1 MARQSRARTR
11 QCSAGRLETTRR
23 RHCQGAL
30 LDNVRAS
37 AYTQRRCRPR
47 SPPISSSGITGT
59 ASCSRCRRSRPS
71 EAARFRAA
79 FEDVT
84 ARLGGRPTSQDLSQ
98 THLYFPWAYEL
109 ATHPAILDAVEAVLG
124 PDLLVWT
131 VSIFAKYPR
140 DPGYISWHQ
149 DGTYWGLDSPQ
160 VTTAWVALTD
170 SVVANGCMRVVP
182 GSHTSPI
189 LPHKDTYAPNNL
201 LSRGQEVQA
210 EVDEKDAVDVV
221 LQAGRDV
228 APPREHHPRL
238 QSQSLR
244 RARASASPF
253 ASPRRRRSRS
263 RASRRRPC
271 SRAAATTTTTSSCCP
286 RRPRSASTPRSPR
299 SRPRPGA
306 CSPRFAG
313 TTGHYAAGDTPRAR

>member
-1 MARQSRARTR
+1 M
-11 QCSAGRLETTRR
+11 SATLNASQLERYHR
-23 RHCQGAL
+23 DGVLFPVDAL
-30 LDNVRAS
+30 
-37 AYTQRRCRPR
+37 TP
-47 SPPISSSGITGT
+47 G
-59 ASCSRCRRSRPS
+59 

-170 SVVANGCMRVVP
+170 SVVENGCMRVVP
-182 GSHTSPI
+182 GSHRNPI
-189 LPHKDTYAPNNL
+189 LPHKDTYAPQNL

-210 EVDEKDAVDVV
+210 HVDEQDAVDIV
-221 LQAGRDV
+221 LKAGQMSLHHVNIIHGSNPNPSDQARYGFAIRFTTPKTKQIEGEPPTAVLARGRDDYHHFELLS
-228 APPREHHPRL
+228 APPAL
-238 QSQSLR
+238 GIDAALAAQQ
-244 RARASASPF
+244 
-253 ASPRRRRSRS
+253 
-263 RASRRRPC
+263 
-271 SRAAATTTTTSSCCP
+271 AAA
-286 RRPRSASTPRSPR
+286 RRLLTALR
-299 SRPRPGA
+299 
-306 CSPRFAG
+306 G
-313 TTGHYAAGDTPRAR
+313 TTGHYAAGDRTGAR